1 MHDSAFEKARV
12 LRAAYLAPYEAS
24 PLTVLDVG
32 SAVVADG
39 HRSNREA
46 MTNPNWTYVGLDI
59 EAAPNVDVVVAEP
72 YDWREVAD
80 ASVDVVTCSQ
90 VFEHTEFFWVTIL
103 EIGRILKPNGIAIVI
118 APGSGPLHRYPQDCW
133 RFYDDGLPA
142 LAKWGGLNVVES
154 RVQWS
159 PVYPKG
165 SQWRDAAIVLQRPV
179 RSQPEEARIAR
190 RTRLVKSAWLGALAE
205 TGDDFAAP
213 PAPSIITPLTDK
225 GALAA
230 REAAYLAERG
240 GLGLKLSLI
249 GGHLRA
255 IRRIL
260 GTPAKDIVG

>member
-24 PLTVLDVG
+24 RLTVLDVG

-142 LAKWGGLNVVES
+142 LAKWGGLSVVES

-190 RTRLVKSAWLGALAE
+190 RTR
-205 TGDDFAAP
+205 P
-213 PAPSIITPLTDK
+213 TPRWRCRCCCW
-225 GALAA
+225 AA
-230 REAAYLAERG
+230 RSRRWRCEQPTCELVV
-240 GLGLKLSLI
+240 LI
-249 GGHLRA
+249 PSAVATTR
-255 IRRIL
+255 
-260 GTPAKDIVG
+260 VGCDAD